1 MEDYVHI
8 RQLSRQLASQQP
20 QYTDNPQNIC
30 EGVITSAKLQYALT
44 LQYQSKALI
53 TTVSSADVMHLS
65 ACYYL
70 KYTLR
75 RDYVV
80 LTQNLLHQ

>member
-1 MEDYVHI
+1 MLPDKGIKNVMKVFSV
-8 RQLSRQLASQQP
+8 LW
-20 QYTDNPQNIC
+20 
-30 EGVITSAKLQYALT
+30 LQDELGSCPLDPYALT
-44 LQYQSKALI
+44 LRYQSKALI

-65 ACYYL
+65 AGYYL

-80 LTQNLLHQ
+80 LTQNLLF